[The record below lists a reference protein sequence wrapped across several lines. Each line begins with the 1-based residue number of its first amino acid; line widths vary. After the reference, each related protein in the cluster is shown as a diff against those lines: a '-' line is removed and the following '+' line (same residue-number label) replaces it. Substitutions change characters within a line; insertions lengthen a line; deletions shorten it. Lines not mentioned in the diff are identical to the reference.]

1 VGSAAPGIRDGTFR
15 VRPGHS
21 QVTPATV
28 AVVLATALTIAG
40 GLLVLWALREIVL
53 WTLAAVILAVAL
65 SPAVERLR
73 RRRVPRGLA
82 VLLVYGLLLLVIAG
96 IGTLL
101 VPPLFGQV
109 RGLMEFALWQ
119 AEAAGEFPRA
129 AEALAS
135 RYGFGGD
142 VASLLAQAHALAS
155 QLSVVDGPLLALT
168 RGIISGVTALAVILV
183 LSYLLLLD
191 GGRLADIGLGLVASA
206 RRPRLR
212 RLLDQSADAIHGYVV
227 GNLAI
232 SLMAGGTAFVALTI
246 LRVPYALALALV
258 VALFDLLPLVGA
270 FIGAGIAVVVALSV
284 GPVAA
289 VTLAAYFAIYQQVE
303 NHVLQPLVYGRAV
316 RLHPLAIILAVLAG
330 AELLGVY
337 GALLAI
343 PLAEIIR
350 IFAAG
355 WRSGPGRGPMAQ
367 AIRQTSAPRST

>member
-1 VGSAAPGIRDGTFR
+1 MPSIGDGTFR
-15 VRPGHS
+15 FRPGRS

-28 AVVLATALTIAG
+28 AIVLATALAIAG
-40 GLLVLWALREIVL
+40 GLLVLWALREILL
-53 WTLAAVILAVAL
+53 WTMGAVVLAVAL
-65 SPAVERLR
+65 SPAVERLHH
-73 RRRVPRGLA
+73 RVPRGLA
-82 VLLVYGLLLLVIAG
+82 VLLVYALLLLVLAG
-96 IGTLL
+96 IGALL

-109 RGLMEFALWQ
+109 RGLVEFALWQ
-119 AEAAGEFPRA
+119 ADAAGELPRA
-129 AEALAS
+129 AEDLAS
-135 RYGFGGD
+135 RYGFGVD

-155 QLSVVDGPLLALT
+155 QLGAVDGPLLAVT
-168 RGIISGVTALAVILV
+168 RGIVSGVTALAVILV

-191 GGRLADIGLGLVASA
+191 GGRLVDIGLGLVAPA
-206 RRPRLR
+206 RRPHLR
-212 RLLDQSADAIHGYVV
+212 RLLDRSADAIHGYVL

-232 SLMAGGTAFVALTI
+232 SLMAGGAAFVALTV

-258 VALFDLLPLVGA
+258 VALVDLLPLVGA

-289 VTLAAYFAIYQQVE
+289 ATLAAFFAIYQQVE
-303 NHVLQPLVYGRAV
+303 NHILQPLVYGRAV

-355 WRSGPGRGPMAQ
+355 WRPGRAWGPTVQ
-367 AIRQTSAPRST
+367 AVRQTAVRRSP